1 MTRLVAQSAEVRKVS
16 LRQQMQPI
24 VQQRLMMVMLLLL
37 FGVIAVTVRI
47 GWLTILSGGEA
58 NAASTVGGLPPRADI
73 TDRNGVTLA
82 RTIDAWSIAIHP
94 DRMISDPD
102 ELAPRLH
109 DLMPERS
116 EQDYR
121 EILNSDRSFVY
132 LRRRALPELVSQ
144 VNALGEPAMEYLRE
158 PERLY
163 PQTNLAAHILG
174 WVNLDGEGVT
184 GMEAVLEERLTDPA
198 LRNDPVE
205 LSIDS
210 RVQAA
215 VQSELAEA
223 MRRFNAIGA
232 VGIVLDVHSGELL
245 ALTSLPNFNP
255 KAPSQSSD
263 RARFNQATMGF
274 YELGSTFKPITM
286 AAAIEDGVV
295 TDISRRYNAEEPL
308 VVGQY
313 TISDDHPQRRYL
325 NVPETLVHSSN
336 IVTAR
341 IADELGAERMQQV
354 FRRLHFDAPV
364 DFELPVR
371 GRPIWPDY
379 WARTTVMTSGYG
391 HGIAVTPL
399 HLANA
404 YATLVNGGIYRPVTL
419 TRLSEGEI
427 PRGER
432 VFSEATSDQMRG
444 LLRLIV
450 QEGTGRN
457 ADAEGFRVGGK
468 TGTAEKAGEG
478 GYRRHALVST
488 FAAAFP
494 MDDPQYVVVIM
505 LDEPHGDA
513 GTGGASTAGWTA
525 APVVS
530 RVISR
535 IGPLLGV
542 IPSESRDID
551 TTRLQA
557 MLWHPPAEREPE
569 A

>member
-1 MTRLVAQSAEVRKVS
+1 MSRLVAKPAEVRKVS
-16 LRQQMQPI
+16 LRREMQPI
-24 VQQRLMMVMLLLL
+24 VQQRLMIVMLLLL
-37 FGVIAVTVRI
+37 FGVVAVTVRI
-47 GWLTILSGGEA
+47 GWLTVLSGGEA
-58 NAASTVGGLPPRADI
+58 YAASGDSNLPPRADI
-73 TDRNGVTLA
+73 VDRNGVTLA

-94 DRMISDPD
+94 DRAISAPE
-102 ELAPRLH
+102 ELAPRLQT
-109 DLMPERS
+109 LMPERS
-116 EQDYR
+116 TEDYL
-121 EILNSDRSFVY
+121 EILNSDRPFVY
-132 LRRRALPELVSQ
+132 LRRRALPELVAE

-163 PQTNLAAHILG
+163 PQTNLAAHVLG

-184 GMEAVLEERLTDPA
+184 GMEAVLEDRLMDPEH
-198 LRNDPVE
+198 RGEPVA

-215 VQSELAEA
+215 VQSELATA
-223 MRRFNAIGA
+223 MRRFSAIGA
-232 VGIVLDVHSGELL
+232 AGIVLDVHTGELL

-255 KAPSQSSD
+255 NAANQSSD

-286 AAAIEDGVV
+286 AAAIEEGVV

-308 VVGQY
+308 EIGRF

-341 IADELGAERMQQV
+341 IADELGAERMQAV
-354 FRRLHFDAPV
+354 FRDLHFDDPV
-364 DFELPVR
+364 QFELPVR
-371 GRPIWPDY
+371 GRPIWPEY
-379 WARTTVMTSGYG
+379 WARTTIMTAGYG

-399 HLANA
+399 HLANS
-404 YATLVNGGIYRPVTL
+404 YATLVNGGIYRPLTL
-419 TRLSEGEI
+419 MRLPPENVPE
-427 PRGER
+427 GER

-457 ADAEGFRVGGK
+457 ADAEGYRVGGK
-468 TGTAEKAGEG
+468 TGTAEKASEG
-478 GYRRHALVST
+478 GYRRNALIST

-494 MDDPQYVVVIM
+494 MDDPQYVIVIM
-505 LDEPHGDA
+505 LNEPRGDA

-530 RVISR
+530 RVVSR

-551 TTRLQA
+551 TANLRA
-557 MLWHPPAEREPE
+557 MLWRPPSERS
-569 A
+569 

>member
-1 MTRLVAQSAEVRKVS
+1 MSRPVAKPAEVRKVS
-16 LRQQMQPI
+16 LRREMQPI
-24 VQQRLMMVMLLLL
+24 VQQRLMIVMLLLL
-37 FGVIAVTVRI
+37 FGVVAVTVRI
-47 GWLTILSGGEA
+47 GWLTVLSGGEA
-58 NAASTVGGLPPRADI
+58 YAASSDSNLPPRADI
-73 TDRNGVTLA
+73 VDRNGVTLA

-94 DRMISDPD
+94 DRAISAPE

-109 DLMPERS
+109 TLMPERS
-116 EQDYR
+116 TEDYL
-121 EILNSDRSFVY
+121 EILNSDRPFVY
-132 LRRRALPELVSQ
+132 LRRRALPELVAE

-163 PQTNLAAHILG
+163 PQTNLAAHVLG

-184 GMEAVLEERLTDPA
+184 GMEAVLEDRLMDPEH
-198 LRNDPVE
+198 RGEPVA

-215 VQSELAEA
+215 VQSELATA
-223 MRRFNAIGA
+223 MRRFSAIGA
-232 VGIVLDVHSGELL
+232 AGIVLDVHTGELL

-255 KAPSQSSD
+255 NAANQSSD

-286 AAAIEDGVV
+286 AAAIEEGVV
-295 TDISRRYNAEEPL
+295 TDISRRYDAEEPL
-308 VVGQY
+308 QVGRF

-341 IADELGAERMQQV
+341 IADELGAERMQAV
-354 FRRLHFDAPV
+354 FRDLHFDDPV
-364 DFELPVR
+364 EFELPVR
-371 GRPIWPDY
+371 GRPIWPEY
-379 WARTTVMTSGYG
+379 WARTTIMTAGYG

-399 HLANA
+399 HLANS
-404 YATLVNGGIYRPVTL
+404 YATLVNGGIYRPLTL
-419 TRLSEGEI
+419 MRLPAENVPE
-427 PRGER
+427 GER

-457 ADAEGFRVGGK
+457 ADAEGYRVGGK

-478 GYRRHALVST
+478 GYRRNALIST

-494 MDDPQYVVVIM
+494 MDDPQYVIVIM
-505 LDEPHGDA
+505 LNEPRGDA

-530 RVISR
+530 RVVSR

-551 TTRLQA
+551 TANLRA
-557 MLWHPPAEREPE
+557 MLWRPPSERS
-569 A
+569 

>member
-1 MTRLVAQSAEVRKVS
+1 MRPPVAKPAEVRKVS
-16 LRQQMQPI
+16 LRRQMQPI
-24 VQQRLMMVMLLLL
+24 VQQRLMIVMLLLL
-37 FGVIAVTVRI
+37 FGVVAVTVRI
-47 GWLTILSGGEA
+47 GWLTMTSGGEA
-58 NAASTVGGLPPRADI
+58 YAAGTGVNVPPRADI
-73 TDRNGVTLA
+73 VDRNGVTLA

-94 DRMISDPD
+94 DRIISDPD

-109 DLMPERS
+109 ELMPERS
-116 EQDYR
+116 TQEYID
-121 EILNSDRSFVY
+121 ILTSGRTFSY
-132 LRRRALPELVSQ
+132 LRRRALPELVAQ

-163 PQTNLAAHILG
+163 PQTNLAAHVLG

-184 GMEAVLEERLTDPA
+184 GMEAVLEERLMDPA
-198 LRNDPVE
+198 QRTEPVA

-215 VQSELAEA
+215 VQSELATA

-232 VGIVLDVHSGELL
+232 AGIVLDADTGELL

-255 KAPSQSSD
+255 NAANRSSD

-274 YELGSTFKPITM
+274 YELGSTFKPITI
-286 AAAIEDGVV
+286 AAAIEEGVV

-308 VVGQY
+308 EVGRF

-341 IADELGAERMQQV
+341 IADQLGAERMQAV
-354 FRRLHFDAPV
+354 FRDLHFDDPV

-379 WARTTVMTSGYG
+379 WARTTIMTAGYG

-399 HLANA
+399 HLANS
-404 YATLVNGGIYRPVTL
+404 YATLVNGGLYRPLTL
-419 TRLSEGEI
+419 MRLSPGDV
-427 PRGER
+427 PAGER
-432 VFSEATSDQMRG
+432 VFSESTSREMRG

-457 ADAEGFRVGGK
+457 ADAEGYRVGGK
-468 TGTAEKAGEG
+468 TGTAEKAGGG
-478 GYRRHALVST
+478 GYRRNALVTT

-494 MDDPQYVVVIM
+494 MDDPQYVIVIM
-505 LDEPHGDA
+505 LDEPRGDA
-513 GTGGASTAGWTA
+513 GTGGASSAGWTA
-525 APVVS
+525 APVVR
-530 RVISR
+530 RVVSR

-542 IPSESRDID
+542 IPSEHRDID
-551 TTRLQA
+551 TARLRA
-557 MLWHPPAEREPE
+557 MLWRPPSERS
-569 A
+569 

>member
-1 MTRLVAQSAEVRKVS
+1 MSRPVAKPAEVRKVS
-16 LRQQMQPI
+16 LRREMQPI
-24 VQQRLMMVMLLLL
+24 VQQRLMIVMLLLL
-37 FGVIAVTVRI
+37 FGVVAVTVRI
-47 GWLTILSGGEA
+47 GWLTAFSGGA
-58 NAASTVGGLPPRADI
+58 AYAASANSNLPPRADI
-73 TDRNGVTLA
+73 VDRNGVTLA

-94 DRMISDPD
+94 DRAISAPE
-102 ELAPRLH
+102 ELAPRLQA
-109 DLMPERS
+109 LMPERTT
-116 EQDYR
+116 QDYLD
-121 EILNSDRSFVY
+121 ILNSDRPFVY
-132 LRRRALPELVSQ
+132 LRRRALPELVAE

-163 PQTNLAAHILG
+163 PQTNLAAHVLG

-184 GMEAVLEERLTDPA
+184 GMEAVLEDRLMDPEQ
-198 LRNDPVE
+198 RGDPVA

-215 VQSELAEA
+215 VQSELATA
-223 MRRFNAIGA
+223 MHRFNAIGA
-232 VGIVLDVHSGELL
+232 AGIVLDVHTGELL

-255 KAPSQSSD
+255 NAANQSSD

-286 AAAIEDGVV
+286 AAAIEEGVV
-295 TDISRRYNAEEPL
+295 TDLARRYNAEEPL
-308 VVGQY
+308 QVGRF

-341 IADELGAERMQQV
+341 IADELGAERMQSV
-354 FRRLHFDAPV
+354 FRDLHFDDPI

-371 GRPIWPDY
+371 GHPIWPEY
-379 WARTTVMTSGYG
+379 WARTTIMTAGYG

-399 HLANA
+399 HLANS
-404 YATLVNGGIYRPVTL
+404 YATLVNGGIYRPLTL
-419 TRLSEGEI
+419 MRLPPHAVPE
-427 PRGER
+427 GER
-432 VFSEATSDQMRG
+432 VFSESTSDQMRG

-457 ADAEGFRVGGK
+457 ADAEGYRVGGK
-468 TGTAEKAGEG
+468 TGTAEKAGGG
-478 GYRRHALVST
+478 GYRRNALIST

-494 MDDPQYVVVIM
+494 MDDPQYVIVIM
-505 LDEPHGDA
+505 LNEPRGDA

-530 RVISR
+530 RVVSR

-551 TTRLQA
+551 TASLRA
-557 MLWHPPAEREPE
+557 MLWHPPSERS
-569 A
+569 

>member
-1 MTRLVAQSAEVRKVS
+1 MNRPVAKPAEVRKVS
-16 LRQQMQPI
+16 LRRQMQPV
-24 VQQRLMMVMLLLL
+24 VQQRLMVVMLLLL
-37 FGVIAVTVRI
+37 FGVVAVTVRI
-47 GWLTILSGGEA
+47 GWLTMMTGGEA
-58 NAASTVGGLPPRADI
+58 YAASTDANVPPRADI
-73 TDRNGVTLA
+73 VDRNGVTLA
-82 RTIDAWSIAIHP
+82 RTIDAWSIAVHP
-94 DRMISDPD
+94 DRIISDPQ
-102 ELAPRLH
+102 ELAANLH

-116 EQDYR
+116 AEEYV
-121 EILNSDRSFVY
+121 EILTSERSFSY
-132 LRRRALPELVSQ
+132 LRRRALPELVAQ

-163 PQTNLAAHILG
+163 PQTNLAAHVLG
-174 WVNLDGEGVT
+174 WVNLDGHGVT
-184 GMEAVLEERLTDPA
+184 GMEAVLEERLMDPA
-198 LRNDPVE
+198 QRTEPVA

-215 VQSELAEA
+215 VQIELATA

-232 VGIVLDVHSGELL
+232 AGIVLDANTGELL

-255 KAPSQSSD
+255 NAANQSSD

-286 AAAIEDGVV
+286 AAAIEEGVV

-308 VVGQY
+308 EVGRF
-313 TISDDHPQRRYL
+313 TINDDHPQRRYL

-341 IADELGAERMQQV
+341 IADELGAERMQAV
-354 FRRLHFDAPV
+354 FRDLHFDDPV

-379 WARTTVMTSGYG
+379 WARTTIMTAGYG

-399 HLANA
+399 HLANS
-404 YATLVNGGIYRPVTL
+404 YAALVNGGIYRPLTL
-419 TRLSEGEI
+419 MRLSPNEVPE
-427 PRGER
+427 GER
-432 VFSEATSDQMRG
+432 VFSEETSDQMRG

-457 ADAEGFRVGGK
+457 ADAEGYRVGGK
-468 TGTAEKAGEG
+468 TGTAEKAGGG
-478 GYRRHALVST
+478 GYRRNALVTT

-494 MDDPQYVVVIM
+494 MDDPQYVVVVM
-505 LDEPHGDA
+505 LDEPRGDA
-513 GTGGASTAGWTA
+513 GTGGASSAGWTA
-525 APVVS
+525 APVVR
-530 RVISR
+530 RVVSR

-542 IPSESRDID
+542 IPSQTRDID
-551 TTRLQA
+551 TRHLQA
-557 MLWHPPAEREPE
+557 MLWRPPSERS
-569 A
+569 

>member
-1 MTRLVAQSAEVRKVS
+1 MNRPVAKPAEVRKVS
-16 LRQQMQPI
+16 LRRQMQPV
-24 VQQRLMMVMLLLL
+24 VQQRLMVVMLLLL
-37 FGVIAVTVRI
+37 FGVMAVTVRI
-47 GWLTILSGGEA
+47 GWLTMMTGGEA
-58 NAASTVGGLPPRADI
+58 YAASTDPNIPPRADI
-73 TDRNGVTLA
+73 VDRNGVTLA
-82 RTIDAWSIAIHP
+82 RTIDAWSIAVHP
-94 DRMISDPD
+94 DRIISDPE
-102 ELAPRLH
+102 ELAANLH

-116 EQDYR
+116 AEDYT
-121 EILNSDRSFVY
+121 EILTSDRSFSY
-132 LRRRALPELVSQ
+132 LRRRALPELVAQ

-163 PQTNLAAHILG
+163 PQTNLAAHVLG
-174 WVNLDGEGVT
+174 WVNLDGQGVT
-184 GMEAVLEERLTDPA
+184 GMEAVLEDRLMDPA
-198 LRNDPVE
+198 QRTEPVA

-215 VQSELAEA
+215 VQVELATA

-232 VGIVLDVHSGELL
+232 AGIVLDANTGELL

-255 KAPSQSSD
+255 NAANQSSD

-286 AAAIEDGVV
+286 AAAIEEGVV

-308 VVGQY
+308 EVGRF
-313 TISDDHPQRRYL
+313 TINDDHPQRRYL

-341 IADELGAERMQQV
+341 IADELGAERMQAV
-354 FRRLHFDAPV
+354 FRDLHFDDPV
-364 DFELPVR
+364 EFELPVR

-379 WARTTVMTSGYG
+379 WARTTIMTAGYG

-399 HLANA
+399 HLANS
-404 YATLVNGGIYRPVTL
+404 YAALVNGGIYRPLTL
-419 TRLSEGEI
+419 MRLSPNEVPE
-427 PRGER
+427 GER

-457 ADAEGFRVGGK
+457 ADAEGYRVGGK
-468 TGTAEKAGEG
+468 TGTAEKAGGG
-478 GYRRHALVST
+478 GYRRNALVTT

-494 MDDPQYVVVIM
+494 MDDPQYVVVVM
-505 LDEPHGDA
+505 LDEPRGDA
-513 GTGGASTAGWTA
+513 GTGGASSAGWTA
-525 APVVS
+525 APVVR
-530 RVISR
+530 RVVSR

-542 IPSESRDID
+542 IPSETRDID
-551 TTRLQA
+551 TRHLQA
-557 MLWHPPAEREPE
+557 MLWRPPSERS
-569 A
+569 

>member
-1 MTRLVAQSAEVRKVS
+1 MNRPVAKPAEVRKVS
-16 LRQQMQPI
+16 LRRQMQPI
-24 VQQRLMMVMLLLL
+24 VQQRLMIAMLLLL
-37 FGVIAVTVRI
+37 FGVVAVSARI
-47 GWLTILSGGEA
+47 GWLTFASGGEA
-58 NAASTVGGLPPRADI
+58 YAASGNPNLPPRADI
-73 TDRNGVTLA
+73 VDRNGVTLA

-94 DRMISDPD
+94 DRIISDPE

-109 DLMPERS
+109 ALMPERTTQ
-116 EQDYR
+116 EYV
-121 EILNSDRSFVY
+121 EILTSGRTFSY
-132 LRRRALPELVSQ
+132 LRRRALPELVAQ

-163 PQTNLAAHILG
+163 PQTNLAAHVLG

-184 GMEAVLEERLTDPA
+184 GMEAVLEQRLMDPA
-198 LRNDPVE
+198 RRNEPVA

-215 VQSELAEA
+215 VQSELAAA

-232 VGIVLDVHSGELL
+232 AGIVLDAHTGELL

-255 KAPSQSSD
+255 NAANRSSD

-286 AAAIEDGVV
+286 AAAIEEGVV
-295 TDISRRYNAEEPL
+295 TDISRRYDAEEPL
-308 VVGQY
+308 QVGRH
-313 TISDDHPQRRYL
+313 TISDLHPQRRYL

-341 IADELGAERMQQV
+341 IADELGAERMQAV
-354 FRRLHFDAPV
+354 FRDLHFDDPV

-379 WARTTVMTSGYG
+379 WARTTIMTAGYG
-391 HGIAVTPL
+391 HGIAITPL
-399 HLANA
+399 HLANS
-404 YATLVNGGIYRPVTL
+404 YATLVNGGVYRPLTL
-419 TRLSEGEI
+419 MRLSPEDV
-427 PRGER
+427 PAGER

-457 ADAEGFRVGGK
+457 ADAEGYRVGGK
-468 TGTAEKAGEG
+468 TGTAEKAGGG
-478 GYRRHALVST
+478 GYRENALITT

-494 MDDPQYVVVIM
+494 MDDPRYVILIM
-505 LDEPHGDA
+505 LDEPRGDA
-513 GTGGASTAGWTA
+513 GTGGASSAGWTA
-525 APVVS
+525 APVV
-530 RVISR
+530 RQVVSR

-542 IPSESRDID
+542 IPSETRDID
-551 TTRLQA
+551 TAHLRA
-557 MLWHPPAEREPE
+557 MLWRPPSERS
-569 A
+569 

>member
-1 MTRLVAQSAEVRKVS
+1 MSRPVAKPAEVRKVS
-16 LRQQMQPI
+16 LRREMQPV
-24 VQQRLMMVMLLLL
+24 VQQRLMIVMLLLL
-37 FGVIAVTVRI
+37 FGVVAVTARI
-47 GWLTILSGGEA
+47 GWLTAFSGSEA
-58 NAASTVGGLPPRADI
+58 YAAGTDSNLPPRADI
-73 TDRNGVTLA
+73 VDRNGVTLA

-94 DRMISDPD
+94 DRTISAPE
-102 ELAPRLH
+102 ELAPRLQA
-109 DLMPERS
+109 LMPERS
-116 EQDYR
+116 TEDYL
-121 EILNSDRSFVY
+121 EILNSDRPFVY
-132 LRRRALPELVSQ
+132 LRRRALPELVAE

-163 PQTNLAAHILG
+163 PQTNLAAHVLG

-184 GMEAVLEERLTDPA
+184 GMEAVLEARLMDPEQ
-198 LRNDPVE
+198 RSEPVA

-215 VQSELAEA
+215 VQSELAMA

-232 VGIVLDVHSGELL
+232 AGIVLDVHTGELL

-255 KAPSQSSD
+255 NAANQSSD

-286 AAAIEDGVV
+286 AAAIEEGVV
-295 TDISRRYNAEEPL
+295 TDLSRRYNAEEPL
-308 VVGQY
+308 EVGRF

-341 IADELGAERMQQV
+341 IADELGAERMQTV
-354 FRRLHFDAPV
+354 FRDLHFDDPV

-371 GRPIWPDY
+371 GSPIWPEY
-379 WARTTVMTSGYG
+379 WARTTIMTAGYG

-399 HLANA
+399 HLANS
-404 YATLVNGGIYRPVTL
+404 YATLVNGGMYRPLTL
-419 TRLSEGEI
+419 MRVS
-427 PRGER
+427 PNNVPAGER

-457 ADAEGFRVGGK
+457 ADAEGYRVGGK
-468 TGTAEKAGEG
+468 TGTAEKPSGG
-478 GYRRHALVST
+478 GYRQNALIST

-494 MDDPQYVVVIM
+494 MDDPRYVIVIM
-505 LDEPHGDA
+505 LDEPRGDA
-513 GTGGASTAGWTA
+513 GTGGASSAGWTA
-525 APVVS
+525 APVVR
-530 RVISR
+530 RVVSR

-551 TTRLQA
+551 TARLRA
-557 MLWHPPAEREPE
+557 MLWRAPSERS
-569 A
+569 

>member
-1 MTRLVAQSAEVRKVS
+1 MSPPVAKPAEVRKVS
-16 LRQQMQPI
+16 LRRQMQPI
-24 VQQRLMMVMLLLL
+24 VQQRLMIVMLLLL
-37 FGVIAVTVRI
+37 FGVVAVTVRI
-47 GWLTILSGGEA
+47 GWLTMTSGGEA
-58 NAASTVGGLPPRADI
+58 YAAGTDVNLPPRADI
-73 TDRNGVTLA
+73 VDRNGVTLA
-82 RTIDAWSIAIHP
+82 RTIDAWSIAVHP
-94 DRMISDPD
+94 DRIISDPE

-109 DLMPERS
+109 ALMPERS
-116 EQDYR
+116 TQDYID
-121 EILNSDRSFVY
+121 ILTSGRTFSY
-132 LRRRALPELVSQ
+132 LRRRALPELVAE

-163 PQTNLAAHILG
+163 PQTNLAAHVLG

-184 GMEAVLEERLTDPA
+184 GMEAVLEDRLMDPA
-198 LRNDPVE
+198 QRTEPVA

-215 VQSELAEA
+215 VQSELATA

-232 VGIVLDVHSGELL
+232 AGIVLDADTGELL

-255 KAPSQSSD
+255 NAANRSSD

-286 AAAIEDGVV
+286 AAAIEEGVV

-308 VVGQY
+308 EVGRF
-313 TISDDHPQRRYL
+313 TINDDHPQRRYL

-341 IADELGAERMQQV
+341 IADQLGAERMQAV
-354 FRRLHFDAPV
+354 FRDLHFDDPV

-379 WARTTVMTSGYG
+379 WARTTIMTAGYG

-399 HLANA
+399 HLANS
-404 YATLVNGGIYRPVTL
+404 YATLVNGGLYRPLTL
-419 TRLSEGEI
+419 MRLSSDDVPE
-427 PRGER
+427 GER

-457 ADAEGFRVGGK
+457 ADAEGYRVGGK
-468 TGTAEKAGEG
+468 TGTAEKAGGG
-478 GYRRHALVST
+478 GYRRNALVTT

-505 LDEPHGDA
+505 LDEPRGDA
-513 GTGGASTAGWTA
+513 GTGGAASAGWTA
-525 APVVS
+525 APVVR
-530 RVISR
+530 RVVSR

-542 IPSESRDID
+542 IPSEHRDID
-551 TTRLQA
+551 TARLRA
-557 MLWHPPAEREPE
+557 MLWRPPSERS
-569 A
+569 

>member
-1 MTRLVAQSAEVRKVS
+1 MNRPVAKPAEVRKVS
-16 LRQQMQPI
+16 LRRQMQPV
-24 VQQRLMMVMLLLL
+24 VQQRLMVVMLLLL
-37 FGVIAVTVRI
+37 FGVMAVTVRI
-47 GWLTILSGGEA
+47 GWLTVMTGGEA
-58 NAASTVGGLPPRADI
+58 YAAATDPNIPPRADI
-73 TDRNGVTLA
+73 VDRNGVTLA
-82 RTIDAWSIAIHP
+82 RTIDAWSIAVHP
-94 DRMISDPD
+94 DRIISDPA
-102 ELAPRLH
+102 ELAANLH

-116 EQDYR
+116 AEEYA
-121 EILNSDRSFVY
+121 EILTSDRSFSY
-132 LRRRALPELVSQ
+132 LRRRALPELVAQ

-163 PQTNLAAHILG
+163 PQTNLAAHVLG
-174 WVNLDGEGVT
+174 WVNLDGQGVT
-184 GMEAVLEERLTDPA
+184 GMEAVLEDRLMDPGQ
-198 LRNDPVE
+198 RTEPVA

-215 VQSELAEA
+215 VQIELATA

-232 VGIVLDVHSGELL
+232 AGIVLDAHTGELL

-255 KAPSQSSD
+255 NAANQSSD

-286 AAAIEDGVV
+286 AAAIEEGVV

-308 VVGQY
+308 EVGRF

-341 IADELGAERMQQV
+341 IADELGAERIQAV
-354 FRRLHFDAPV
+354 FRDLHFDDPV
-364 DFELPVR
+364 EFELPVR
-371 GRPIWPDY
+371 GHPIWPDY
-379 WARTTVMTSGYG
+379 WARTTIMTAGYG

-399 HLANA
+399 HLANS
-404 YATLVNGGIYRPVTL
+404 YATLVNGGIYRPLTL
-419 TRLSEGEI
+419 MRLSPNEVPEGD
-427 PRGER
+427 R

-457 ADAEGFRVGGK
+457 ADAEGYRVGGK
-468 TGTAEKAGEG
+468 TGTAEKAGGG
-478 GYRRHALVST
+478 GYRRNALVTT

-494 MDDPQYVVVIM
+494 MDDPQYVVVVM
-505 LDEPHGDA
+505 LDEPRGDA
-513 GTGGASTAGWTA
+513 GTGGASSAGWTA
-525 APVVS
+525 APVVR
-530 RVISR
+530 RVVSR

-542 IPSESRDID
+542 IPSETRDID
-551 TTRLQA
+551 TRHLQA
-557 MLWHPPAEREPE
+557 MLWRPPSERS
-569 A
+569 

>member
-1 MTRLVAQSAEVRKVS
+1 MSRPVAKPAEVRKVS
-16 LRQQMQPI
+16 LRREMQPI
-24 VQQRLMMVMLLLL
+24 VQQRLMIVMLLLL
-37 FGVIAVTVRI
+37 FGVVAVTVRI
-47 GWLTILSGGEA
+47 GWLTVLSGGEA
-58 NAASTVGGLPPRADI
+58 YAASSDNTLPSRADI
-73 TDRNGVTLA
+73 VDRNGVTLA

-94 DRMISDPD
+94 DRAISAPE

-109 DLMPERS
+109 TLMPERS
-116 EQDYR
+116 TDDYL
-121 EILNSDRSFVY
+121 EILNSDRPFVY
-132 LRRRALPELVSQ
+132 LRRRALPELVAE

-163 PQTNLAAHILG
+163 PQTNLAAHVLG

-184 GMEAVLEERLTDPA
+184 GMEAVLEDRLMDPEH
-198 LRNDPVE
+198 RGEPVA

-215 VQSELAEA
+215 VQSELATA
-223 MRRFNAIGA
+223 MRRFSAIGA
-232 VGIVLDVHSGELL
+232 AGIVLDVHTGELL

-255 KAPSQSSD
+255 NAANQSSD

-286 AAAIEDGVV
+286 AAAIEEGVV
-295 TDISRRYNAEEPL
+295 TDISRRYDAEEPL
-308 VVGQY
+308 QVGRF

-341 IADELGAERMQQV
+341 IADELGAERMQAV
-354 FRRLHFDAPV
+354 FRDLHFDDPV
-364 DFELPVR
+364 EFELPVR
-371 GRPIWPDY
+371 GRPIWPEY
-379 WARTTVMTSGYG
+379 WARTTIMTAGYG

-399 HLANA
+399 HLANS
-404 YATLVNGGIYRPVTL
+404 YATLVNGGIYRPLTL
-419 TRLSEGEI
+419 MRLPAENVPE
-427 PRGER
+427 GER

-457 ADAEGFRVGGK
+457 ADAEGYRVGGK

-478 GYRRHALVST
+478 GYRRNALIST

-494 MDDPQYVVVIM
+494 MDDPQYVIVIM
-505 LDEPHGDA
+505 LNEPRGDA

-530 RVISR
+530 RVVSR

-551 TTRLQA
+551 TANLRA
-557 MLWHPPAEREPE
+557 MLWRPPSERS
-569 A
+569 

>member
-1 MTRLVAQSAEVRKVS
+1 MRKVS
-16 LRQQMQPI
+16 LRRQMQPI
-24 VQQRLMMVMLLLL
+24 VQQRLMIVMLLLL
-37 FGVIAVTVRI
+37 FGVVAVTVRI
-47 GWLTILSGGEA
+47 GWLTMTSGGEA
-58 NAASTVGGLPPRADI
+58 YAAGTDVNLPPRADI
-73 TDRNGVTLA
+73 VDRNGVTLA

-94 DRMISDPD
+94 ERIISDPE

-109 DLMPERS
+109 ELMPERS
-116 EQDYR
+116 TQEYID
-121 EILNSDRSFVY
+121 ILTSGRTFSY
-132 LRRRALPELVSQ
+132 LRRRALPELVAQ

-163 PQTNLAAHILG
+163 PQTNLAAHALG

-184 GMEAVLEERLTDPA
+184 GMEAVLEERLMDPA
-198 LRNDPVE
+198 LRTEPVA

-215 VQSELAEA
+215 VQSELATA

-232 VGIVLDVHSGELL
+232 AGIVLDVDTGELL

-255 KAPSQSSD
+255 NAANRSSD

-274 YELGSTFKPITM
+274 YELGSTFKPITI
-286 AAAIEDGVV
+286 AAAIEEGVV

-308 VVGQY
+308 EVGRF
-313 TISDDHPQRRYL
+313 TINDDHPQRRYL

-341 IADELGAERMQQV
+341 IADQLGAERMQAV
-354 FRRLHFDAPV
+354 FRDLHFDDPV

-379 WARTTVMTSGYG
+379 WARTTIMTAGYG

-399 HLANA
+399 HLANS
-404 YATLVNGGIYRPVTL
+404 YATLVNGGLYRPLTL
-419 TRLSEGEI
+419 MRLSPEDV
-427 PRGER
+427 PAGER
-432 VFSEATSDQMRG
+432 VFSESTSREMRG

-457 ADAEGFRVGGK
+457 ADAEGYRVGGK
-468 TGTAEKAGEG
+468 TGTAEKAGGG
-478 GYRRHALVST
+478 GYRRNALVTT

-494 MDDPQYVVVIM
+494 MDDPQYVIVIM
-505 LDEPHGDA
+505 LDEPRGDA
-513 GTGGASTAGWTA
+513 GTGGASSAGWTA
-525 APVVS
+525 APVVR
-530 RVISR
+530 RVVSR

-542 IPSESRDID
+542 IPSEHRDID
-551 TTRLQA
+551 TARLRA
-557 MLWHPPAEREPE
+557 MLWRPPSERS
-569 A
+569 

>member
-1 MTRLVAQSAEVRKVS
+1 MNRPVAKPAEVRKVS
-16 LRQQMQPI
+16 LRRQMQPV
-24 VQQRLMMVMLLLL
+24 VQQRLMVVMLLLL
-37 FGVIAVTVRI
+37 FGVMAVTVRI
-47 GWLTILSGGEA
+47 GWLTMMTGGEA
-58 NAASTVGGLPPRADI
+58 YAASTNPNIPPRADI
-73 TDRNGVTLA
+73 VDRNGVTLA
-82 RTIDAWSIAIHP
+82 RTIDAWSIAVHP
-94 DRMISDPD
+94 DRIISDPE
-102 ELAPRLH
+102 ELAANLH

-116 EQDYR
+116 AAEYS
-121 EILNSDRSFVY
+121 EILTSERSFSY
-132 LRRRALPELVSQ
+132 LRRRALPELVAQ

-163 PQTNLAAHILG
+163 PQTNLAAHVLG

-184 GMEAVLEERLTDPA
+184 GMEAVLEDRLMDPA
-198 LRNDPVE
+198 QRTEPVA

-215 VQSELAEA
+215 VQIELATA

-232 VGIVLDVHSGELL
+232 AGIVLDANTGELL

-255 KAPSQSSD
+255 NAANQSSD

-286 AAAIEDGVV
+286 AAAIEEGVV

-308 VVGQY
+308 EVGRF

-341 IADELGAERMQQV
+341 IADELGAERMQAV
-354 FRRLHFDAPV
+354 FRDLHFDDPV
-364 DFELPVR
+364 EFELPVR

-379 WARTTVMTSGYG
+379 WARTTIMTAGYG

-399 HLANA
+399 HLANS
-404 YATLVNGGIYRPVTL
+404 YAALVNGGIYRPLTL
-419 TRLSEGEI
+419 MRLAPNEVPE
-427 PRGER
+427 GER

-457 ADAEGFRVGGK
+457 ADAEGYRVGGK
-468 TGTAEKAGEG
+468 TGTAEKAGGG
-478 GYRRHALVST
+478 GYRRNALVTT

-494 MDDPQYVVVIM
+494 MDDPQYVVVVM
-505 LDEPHGDA
+505 LDEPRGDA
-513 GTGGASTAGWTA
+513 GTGGASSAGWTA
-525 APVVS
+525 APVVR
-530 RVISR
+530 RVVSR

-542 IPSESRDID
+542 IPSETRDID
-551 TTRLQA
+551 TRRLQA
-557 MLWHPPAEREPE
+557 MLWRPPSERS
-569 A
+569 

>member
-1 MTRLVAQSAEVRKVS
+1 
-16 LRQQMQPI
+16 MQPI
-24 VQQRLMMVMLLLL
+24 VQQRLMIVMLLLL
-37 FGVIAVTVRI
+37 FGVVAVTVRI
-47 GWLTILSGGEA
+47 GWLTMTSGGEA
-58 NAASTVGGLPPRADI
+58 YAAGTDVNLPPRADI
-73 TDRNGVTLA
+73 VDRNGVTLA

-94 DRMISDPD
+94 ERIISDPE

-109 DLMPERS
+109 ELMPERS
-116 EQDYR
+116 TQEYID
-121 EILNSDRSFVY
+121 ILTSGRTFSY
-132 LRRRALPELVSQ
+132 LRRRALPELVAQ

-163 PQTNLAAHILG
+163 PQTNLAAHALG

-184 GMEAVLEERLTDPA
+184 GMEAVLEERLMDPA
-198 LRNDPVE
+198 LRTEPVA

-215 VQSELAEA
+215 VQSELATA

-232 VGIVLDVHSGELL
+232 AGIVLDVDTGELL

-255 KAPSQSSD
+255 NAANRSSD

-274 YELGSTFKPITM
+274 YELGSTFKPITI
-286 AAAIEDGVV
+286 AAAIEEGVV

-308 VVGQY
+308 EVGRF
-313 TISDDHPQRRYL
+313 TINDDHPQRRYL

-341 IADELGAERMQQV
+341 IADQLGAERMQAV
-354 FRRLHFDAPV
+354 FRDLHFDDPV

-379 WARTTVMTSGYG
+379 WARTTIMTAGYG

-399 HLANA
+399 HLANS
-404 YATLVNGGIYRPVTL
+404 YATLVNGGLYRPLTL
-419 TRLSEGEI
+419 MRLSPEDV
-427 PRGER
+427 PAGER
-432 VFSEATSDQMRG
+432 VFSESTSREMRG

-457 ADAEGFRVGGK
+457 ADAEGYRVGGK
-468 TGTAEKAGEG
+468 TGTAEKAGGG
-478 GYRRHALVST
+478 GYRRNALVTT

-494 MDDPQYVVVIM
+494 MDDPQYVIVIM
-505 LDEPHGDA
+505 LDEPRGDA
-513 GTGGASTAGWTA
+513 GTGGASSAGWTA
-525 APVVS
+525 APVVR
-530 RVISR
+530 RVVSR

-542 IPSESRDID
+542 IPSEHRDID
-551 TTRLQA
+551 TARLRA
-557 MLWHPPAEREPE
+557 MLWRPPSERS
-569 A
+569 

>member
-1 MTRLVAQSAEVRKVS
+1 MSRLVAKPAEVRKVS
-16 LRQQMQPI
+16 LRREMQPI
-24 VQQRLMMVMLLLL
+24 VQQRLMIVMLLLL
-37 FGVIAVTVRI
+37 FGVVAVTVRI
-47 GWLTILSGGEA
+47 GWLTLSSGGEA
-58 NAASTVGGLPPRADI
+58 YAASGDSNLPPRADI
-73 TDRNGVTLA
+73 VDRNGVTLA

-94 DRMISDPD
+94 DRAISAPE
-102 ELAPRLH
+102 ELAPRLQA
-109 DLMPERS
+109 LMPERS
-116 EQDYR
+116 VEEYLD
-121 EILNSDRSFVY
+121 ILNSDRPFVY
-132 LRRRALPELVSQ
+132 LRRRALPELVAE

-163 PQTNLAAHILG
+163 PQTNLAAHVLG

-184 GMEAVLEERLTDPA
+184 GMEAVLEDRLMDPEH
-198 LRNDPVE
+198 RGEPVA

-215 VQSELAEA
+215 VQSELATA

-232 VGIVLDVHSGELL
+232 AGIVLDVHTGELL

-255 KAPSQSSD
+255 NAANRSSD

-286 AAAIEDGVV
+286 AAAIEEGVV

-308 VVGQY
+308 EIGRF

-341 IADELGAERMQQV
+341 IADELGAERMQAV
-354 FRRLHFDAPV
+354 FRDLHFDDPV
-364 DFELPVR
+364 EFELPVR
-371 GRPIWPDY
+371 GRPIWPEY
-379 WARTTVMTSGYG
+379 WARTTIMTAGYG

-399 HLANA
+399 HLANS
-404 YATLVNGGIYRPVTL
+404 YATLVNGGVYRPLTL
-419 TRLSEGEI
+419 MRLPSDAVPE
-427 PRGER
+427 GER

-457 ADAEGFRVGGK
+457 ADAVGYRVGGK
-468 TGTAEKAGEG
+468 TGTAEKASEG
-478 GYRRHALVST
+478 GYRRNALIST

-494 MDDPQYVVVIM
+494 MDDPQYVIVIM
-505 LDEPHGDA
+505 LNEPRGDA

-530 RVISR
+530 RVVSR

-551 TTRLQA
+551 TANLRA
-557 MLWHPPAEREPE
+557 MLWRPPSERS
-569 A
+569 

>member
-1 MTRLVAQSAEVRKVS
+1 MSRPVAKPAEVRKVS
-16 LRQQMQPI
+16 LRREMQPI
-24 VQQRLMMVMLLLL
+24 VQQRLMIVMLLLL
-37 FGVIAVTVRI
+37 FGVVAVTARI
-47 GWLTILSGGEA
+47 GWLTAFSGGEA
-58 NAASTVGGLPPRADI
+58 YAASANNNLPPRADI
-73 TDRNGVTLA
+73 VDRNGVTLA

-94 DRMISDPD
+94 NRAISAPE
-102 ELAPRLH
+102 ELAPRLQA
-109 DLMPERS
+109 LMPERTT
-116 EQDYR
+116 EDYLD
-121 EILNSDRSFVY
+121 ILNSDRPFVY
-132 LRRRALPELVSQ
+132 LRRRALPELVAQ

-163 PQTNLAAHILG
+163 PQTNLAAHVLG

-184 GMEAVLEERLTDPA
+184 GMEAVLEARLMDPEQ
-198 LRNDPVE
+198 RSEPVA

-215 VQSELAEA
+215 VQSELATA

-232 VGIVLDVHSGELL
+232 AGIVLDVHTGELL

-255 KAPSQSSD
+255 NAANQSSD

-286 AAAIEDGVV
+286 AAAIEEGVV

-308 VVGQY
+308 QVGRF

-341 IADELGAERMQQV
+341 IADELGAERMQAV
-354 FRRLHFDAPV
+354 FRNLHFDDPV

-371 GRPIWPDY
+371 GSPIWPDY
-379 WARTTVMTSGYG
+379 WARSTIMTAGYG
-391 HGIAVTPL
+391 HGIAITPL
-399 HLANA
+399 HLANS
-404 YATLVNGGIYRPVTL
+404 YATLVNGGVYRPLTL
-419 TRLSEGEI
+419 MRLS
-427 PRGER
+427 PQNVPDGER

-457 ADAEGFRVGGK
+457 ADAEGYRVGGK
-468 TGTAEKAGEG
+468 TGTAEKAQGG
-478 GYRRHALVST
+478 GYRQNALIST

-494 MDDPQYVVVIM
+494 MDDPRYVIVIM
-505 LDEPHGDA
+505 LDEPRGDA
-513 GTGGASTAGWTA
+513 GTGGASSAGWTA
-525 APVVS
+525 APVVR
-530 RVISR
+530 RVVSR

-551 TTRLQA
+551 NAQLRA
-557 MLWHPPAEREPE
+557 MLWRAPSERS
-569 A
+569 